1 MSASRREILEE
12 EWLIVRHSG
21 EIPEIALH
29 SALYFLT
36 EDPLGPCLQL
46 SAEEIESLQD
56 AAICRY
62 QEIIMRDLCYEN
74 RNLSIYRGVRR
85 AIVNWHRF
93 VTFCERQD
101 AAALA
106 RPEGARHRS
115 LQERIERNR
124 RTNAEAFLQLVQESR
139 QQGEPTALACG
150 RPSSI
155 PGACDTGPSLA
166 CGRPSPI
173 PGACD
178 TGPSLACGRPSS
190 IPGACDTGP
199 SLACVFN
206 CTSDELSLFV
216 RELGLT
222 GQLLVHDIDHCCD
235 RQKNHQHNDRSTEYN
250 EKGEYYAL
258 CEHPGGRQVKQD
270 PERKYL

>member
-1 MSASRREILEE
+1 MSAPRREILEE

-46 SAEEIESLQD
+46 SVEEIESLQE
-56 AAICRY
+56 AAICRF
-62 QEIIMRDLCYEN
+62 QEIIRRDLCFDN
-74 RNLSIYRGVRR
+74 RNLSLYRGVRR

-93 VTFCERQD
+93 VAFCERQD

-106 RPEGARHRS
+106 RPEGARYRS
-115 LQERIERNR
+115 LQERIERSR

-139 QQGEPTALACG
+139 QHGKPTTLASG
-150 RPSSI
+150 RSSAGAI
-155 PGACDTGPSLA
+155 PGACDTGPSL
-166 CGRPSPI
+166 
-173 PGACD
+173 
-178 TGPSLACGRPSS
+178 T
-190 IPGACDTGP
+190 
-199 SLACVFN
+199 CVFN

-222 GQLLVHDIDHCCD
+222 GQLLAHDIDHCFD
-235 RQKNHQHNDRSTEYN
+235 RQKKHQHNDRSTEYN
-250 EKGEYYAL
+250 EKGEDYAL